1 MVTLDNK
8 VYWLMTKSNDFES
21 KTGVVFE
28 KTTSLGTTVRS
39 VLEPVGGERVR
50 ILEYH
55 RKPKHGAHFRR
66 VKSEEGKTLPFA
78 QLGLTASYHEFFEF
92 AKAA

>member
-1 MVTLDNK
+1 
-8 VYWLMTKSNDFES
+8 MTKLSNFDLQE
-21 KTGVVFE
+21 TGVVFE

-39 VLEPVGGERVR
+39 VLKPVGGERVK

-55 RKPKHGAHFRR
+55 RKPKHSTHFRR

-78 QLGLTASYHEFFEF
+78 QLGSDSSYHEFFGRAE
-92 AKAA
+92 AA

>member
-1 MVTLDNK
+1 
-8 VYWLMTKSNDFES
+8 MTKSSNFDLQE
-21 KTGVVFE
+21 TGVVFE

-39 VLEPVGGERVR
+39 VLKPVGGERVR

-55 RKPKHGAHFRR
+55 RKPKHGTHFRR

-78 QLGLTASYHEFFEF
+78 QLGSDTSYAEFFGLAE
-92 AKAA
+92 AA

>member
-1 MVTLDNK
+1 MQTPKVT
-8 VYWLMTKSNDFES
+8 
-21 KTGVVFE
+21 FE
-28 KTTSLGTTVRS
+28 KTTAVGTVVRS
-39 VLEPVGGERVR
+39 VLEPVAGERVR

-55 RKPKHGAHFRR
+55 RKPKRGTQFRR

-78 QLGLTASYHEFFEF
+78 QLGSDTSYAEFFGL